1 MFLGVEFDFVPETN
15 GVPLVCDMS
24 SNILSRPVDVSKVSC
39 LHPFIDLRQQAD
51 SLSAPV
57 TNVLRKFSLHKFY
70 HILLVITICL
80 FFLFLSIFHILT
92 YLGPL
97 LQVEHR
103 PLGFSHKLF
112 PGVSHHPKLCI
123 HVTSLVAIFHIDMY

>member
-39 LHPFIDLRQQAD
+39 MHPFIDLRQQAD

-80 FFLFLSIFHILT
+80 FFFVLEHI
-92 YLGPL
+92 
-97 LQVEHR
+97 
-103 PLGFSHKLF
+103 S
-112 PGVSHHPKLCI
+112 
-123 HVTSLVAIFHIDMY
+123 